1 MEKNDTLPA
10 RLGTALLL
18 LRIAS
23 AVAFL
28 YHGSAILFRRNL
40 ANAAYAY
47 NVVQRLTERMTHAKT
62 DAREIEEKLTQL
74 KIPTGAARGL

>member
-1 MEKNDTLPA
+1 M
-10 RLGTALLL
+10 
-18 LRIAS
+18 S
-23 AVAFL
+23 
-28 YHGSAILFRRNL
+28 RNL
-40 ANAAYAY
+40 ANAAYAC